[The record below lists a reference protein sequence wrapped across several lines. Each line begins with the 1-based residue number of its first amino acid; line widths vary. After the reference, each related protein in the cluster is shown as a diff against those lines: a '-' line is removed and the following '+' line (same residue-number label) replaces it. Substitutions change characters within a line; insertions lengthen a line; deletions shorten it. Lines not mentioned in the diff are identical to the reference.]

1 MIPAEY
7 ENANQ
12 FDTKLVAQI
21 RNAQYRHYALKV
33 AVTKGLN
40 PRFYDLKKKKKKYR
54 SKKMQ
59 NFFYSDMNL

>member
-1 MIPAEY
+1 LIPAEY

-12 FDTKLVAQI
+12 FDTKLTAQI

-40 PRFYDLKKKKKKYR
+40 PRFYDLKKKRRRNIEAKR
-54 SKKMQ
+54 CRIFSTAT
-59 NFFYSDMNL
+59 